1 VFSSNDCDKF
11 NQAIVYR
18 INGNTTSEFMFR
30 ILAEVVPVA
39 IEVDREEI
47 EFRFSDESHAM
58 ITS

>member
-1 VFSSNDCDKF
+1 
-11 NQAIVYR
+11 
-18 INGNTTSEFMFR
+18 MFR